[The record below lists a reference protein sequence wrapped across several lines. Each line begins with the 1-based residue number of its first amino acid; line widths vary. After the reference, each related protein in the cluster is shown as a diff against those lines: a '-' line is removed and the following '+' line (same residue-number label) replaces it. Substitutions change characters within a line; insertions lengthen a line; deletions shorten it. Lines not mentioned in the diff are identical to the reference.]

1 MSYVKQQITSSGL
14 NLDNTTPA
22 GQVYDVLAYT
32 TASVTL
38 LGNVVINPT
47 IAVGFDTEF
56 TLRWEA
62 NLTLS
67 TFSVVIAGVTLAQDQ
82 VNQTGTFSCYY
93 DGTVWSVQYFAD
105 GKDQPQAAQGVT
117 DIPVPSVGGGLLL
130 TAGVDAAYQRL
141 TGPVTLLANY
151 AVSANVTGIKAGSQ
165 FQIEIAGGI
174 TLGANTLTV
183 FGISINAN
191 QALNGGVI
199 ILATFDGV
207 SSWVAASTS
216 KPITTA
222 DIDPVTALS
231 VMGNATNVSA
241 APSNITFP
249 TDFGVLQRNGTTLT
263 TGLLTAS
270 NFDTT
275 SVLATQVAIVSLTS
289 AQIKNSN
296 TAPIKILDSPG
307 VGRANIISSILVSC
321 TFISVAYTVNLD
333 VNVYAVGGTA
343 KLFTRD
349 NLLGFTSSGIDQLY
363 PYEVST
369 SEFQNAANS
378 EIRFTTDVGNP
389 LTGDG
394 TITLRIIYQ
403 TINV

>member
-1 MSYVKQQITSSGL
+1 MNYFKQQITSAGVT
-14 NLDNTTPA
+14 LDNSTPL
-22 GQVYDVLAYT
+22 GQVYSVLAYT
-32 TASVTL
+32 TAPVTL

-47 IAVGFDTEF
+47 VTAGMDASFS
-56 TLRWEA
+56 LRWEA

-82 VNQTGTFSCYY
+82 VNQNGTFSCYY
-93 DGTVWSVQYFAD
+93 DGTTWSVQYFAD

-117 DIPVPSVGGGLLL
+117 DIPVPVGGTKTL
-130 TAGVDAAYQRL
+130 TAGVDTAYQRL
-141 TGPVTLLANY
+141 VGSPTTLTSNYTVTAGT
-151 AVSANVTGIKAGSQ
+151 TGIKAGSQ

-174 TLGANTLTV
+174 TIGANTLTV

-199 ILATFDGV
+199 ILATFDGTN
-207 SSWVAASTS
+207 WVAASTS
-216 KPITTA
+216 KPISTA
-222 DIDPVTALS
+222 DIDPVAART
-231 VMGNATNVSA
+231 VMGNATNATA
-241 APSNITFP
+241 APTNITFP

-275 SVLATQVAIVSLTS
+275 SVVATQVAIVSLTS
-289 AQIKNSN
+289 TQIKNSN
-296 TAPIKILDSPG
+296 TAPITILPAPG
-307 VGRANIISSILVSC
+307 VGRVNVISSILASC
-321 TFISVAYTVNLD
+321 TFVSVAYTVNLD
-333 VNVYAVGGTA
+333 VQVYALAGTA
-343 KLFTRD
+343 KLFLRD
-349 NLLGFTSSGIDQLY
+349 DLLGFTSSGIDQLY
-363 PYEVST
+363 PYETNV

-378 EIRFTTDVGNP
+378 AILFTTAGGNP

>member
-1 MSYVKQQITSSGL
+1 MNYIQQQITSAGIT
-14 NLDNTTPA
+14 LDNSA
-22 GQVYDVLAYT
+22 YGQTISVLAYT
-32 TASVTL
+32 TAPVTL

-47 IAVGFDTEF
+47 ITVGRTYSFS
-56 TLRWEA
+56 LRWEA

-67 TFSVVIAGVTLAQDQ
+67 SFNVVIAGITLSQDQ

-93 DGTVWSVQYFAD
+93 DGTSWSVQYFAD

-117 DIPVPSVGGGLLL
+117 NVPVPVGGTLTL

-141 TGPVTLLANY
+141 VGSPTTLTSNYTVTAGT
-151 AVSANVTGIKAGSQ
+151 TGIKAGSQ
-165 FQIEIAGGI
+165 FQIDIAGGI
-174 TLGANTLTV
+174 TIGANTLTV

-199 ILATFDGV
+199 ILATYDGV
-207 SSWVAASTS
+207 SAWVAASTS
-216 KPITTA
+216 RPISTA

-231 VMGNATNVSA
+231 VMGNASNVTA
-241 APSNITFP
+241 APTDIAFP
-249 TDFGVLQRNGTTLT
+249 TDFGVLQRNGTALT

-275 SVLATQVAIVSLTS
+275 SVLATQVAIVSVTS
-289 AQIKNSN
+289 AQILNSGL
-296 TAPIKILDSPG
+296 TPITLLPAPG
-307 VGRANIISSILVSC
+307 VGRANIVSSILASC
-321 TFISVAYTVNLD
+321 TFVTTAYTTNLN
-333 VNVYAVGGTA
+333 VQVYALGGTA

-349 NLLGFTSSGIDQLY
+349 DLLGFAASGIDQLY
-363 PYEVST
+363 PYETNV

-378 EIRFTTDVGNP
+378 AILLETSGGNP
-389 LTGDG
+389 LAGDG
-394 TITLRIIYQ
+394 TITFRIIYQ